1 MSIEISYTQKEKIMK
16 PVTGVYL
23 GWIPPHGKFWEPL
36 YRTIRCPGGYKS
48 ERTRLYAEE
57 VKRYPGLKE
66 PLDFYPN
73 PLELPFALLTRTP
86 LVRPDYERDASTLN
100 LPYPNLDIFEYIG
113 RTGGLFS
120 GDPFTVCPIVEPND
134 DGSFS
139 FESLL
144 WKFDPEVRDS
154 LNETS
159 QLKVIVRTGEPPI
172 VSSNDRVLGELLP
185 NFALLEDTIFNV
197 RLVRIGQKH
206 YFGGGEILISFD
218 TSLNL
223 YQTPNFGLTT
233 PEVAIV

>member
-1 MSIEISYTQKEKIMK
+1 MK
-16 PVTGVYL
+16 PVIGVYL
-23 GWIPPHGKFWEPL
+23 GWVSPDSHQWEPM
-36 YRTIRCPGGYKS
+36 YRTVRARDGYKS
-48 ERTRLYAEE
+48 ERTRLYAEA
-57 VKRYPGLKE
+57 VQRYPGLITA
-66 PLDFYPN
+66 LDFHSDSSD
-73 PLELPFALLTRTP
+73 LPFALRRRTP

-120 GDPFTVCPIVEPND
+120 GDPFIICPFVEPND

-144 WKFDPEVRDS
+144 WKFDPEVRDA

-172 VSSNDRVLGELLP
+172 VTVNERVLGELLP

-197 RLVRIGQKH
+197 RLVRIGDKH

-223 YQTPNFGLTT
+223 YQTPNFALTT
-233 PEVAIV
+233 PKVASV